1 MQDRGRRHRAPK
13 CHPDRPHY
21 ARGLCQ
27 ACYMQLY
34 RKGCT
39 ADVMPPMVTQEPR
52 MADCHE
58 DRRHYALGLC
68 HDCYMLVY
76 NEGRKEA
83 RARTKAPKPQRMARC
98 HPDRPW
104 YYWGLCEQCYH
115 DGYGRRDELMEKW
128 NKLHGIE

>member
-1 MQDRGRRHRAPK
+1 
-13 CHPDRPHY
+13 
-21 ARGLCQ
+21 
-27 ACYMQLY
+27 
-34 RKGCT
+34 
-39 ADVMPPMVTQEPR
+39 

-128 NKLHGIE
+128 NKLHGIA